1 GDDGDAGDVVAAVDA
16 EALPPRRL
24 DLAAPARVGRC
35 VVPAQRAEAPLEL
48 LGRMAAERG
57 DAAAGSR
64 DHRRE
69 AAADVD
75 MQAHRSLGLRQRHH
89 DHVPEVRHLDADRG
103 DRIAAREAVDV
114 RLDLAREVGALEG
127 AARQGEGAEPQP
139 VALGVVDRHQ
149 LLGDEGP
156 QDVQRRARH
165 QVERLRDRLHAHRR
179 LGAAEQAQDGDGA
192 GDGGNGSWRHDCICT
207 TIDFSVQRG
216 VIGGASSA
224 MKKLTDF
231 TSYADAQANFASA
244 RLWELFDGD
253 RERLNIAHECIDR
266 HVAKESRGEKA
277 AVIVVKAGG
286 GEEILSYRRISEDS
300 ARFAHWLVAKGVAPG
315 DRVAIKLEPSRAF
328 YAAVFGAM
336 KAGAIAVPL
345 FTLFGPDGVKLRV
358 EDCKPK
364 LLIEDDAFLKQL
376 SAFPAIFEPN
386 TRAGDLA
393 IFQYTSGTTREL
405 PEAVKHTHRAIVT
418 VMVAAL
424 YGTGLRPGD
433 RFICP
438 SSPAWGHGLWHGT
451 LAPLAMGLTIG
462 CYAGKF
468 DAPRLLQALE
478 EHRFTNISAAATH
491 YRMMRV
497 SGAAAK
503 HRYFLEKTSFTG
515 EPIDSETATF
525 CEATFGRPMCSMYG
539 TTEIGVILVS
549 YPGAP
554 DFVVKPGS
562 LGKAIPGGRVEVQD
576 AEGKPCP
583 TGVTGEMK
591 VWRRDKWIAT
601 KDLG

>member
-1 GDDGDAGDVVAAVDA
+1 
-16 EALPPRRL
+16 
-24 DLAAPARVGRC
+24 
-35 VVPAQRAEAPLEL
+35 
-48 LGRMAAERG
+48 
-57 DAAAGSR
+57 
-64 DHRRE
+64 
-69 AAADVD
+69 
-75 MQAHRSLGLRQRHH
+75 
-89 DHVPEVRHLDADRG
+89 
-103 DRIAAREAVDV
+103 
-114 RLDLAREVGALEG
+114 
-127 AARQGEGAEPQP
+127 
-139 VALGVVDRHQ
+139 
-149 LLGDEGP
+149 
-156 QDVQRRARH
+156 
-165 QVERLRDRLHAHRR
+165 
-179 LGAAEQAQDGDGA
+179 
-192 GDGGNGSWRHDCICT
+192 
-207 TIDFSVQRG
+207 
-216 VIGGASSA
+216 

-231 TSYADAQANFASA
+231 TSYADAQKHFASA
-244 RLWELFDGD
+244 RLWELFDSD

-266 HVAKESRGEKA
+266 HVAKESGGEKT
-277 AVIVVKAGG
+277 AVIVIKAAG

-300 ARFAHWLVAKGVAPG
+300 ARFACWLIDKGVAPG

-364 LLIEDDAFLKQL
+364 LLIEDDGFLKEL
-376 SAFPAIFEPN
+376 DAFPASFEPN
-386 TRAGDLA
+386 TRADDLA

-468 DAPRLLQALE
+468 DAARLLQALE

-497 SGAAAK
+497 SGAASK
-503 HRYFLEKTSFTG
+503 HRYCLEKTSFTG
-515 EPIDSETATF
+515 EPIDSETASF

-549 YPGAP
+549 YPGAL
-554 DFVVKPGS
+554 DFPVKPGS
-562 LGKAIPGGRVEVQD
+562 LGKPIPGGRVEVQD
-576 AEGKPCP
+576 SEGKPCP
-583 TGVTGEMK
+583 PGVTGEMK
-591 VWRRDKWIAT
+591 VWRRDRWIAT
-601 KDLG
+601 KDLGRTDEDGYFFHGGRADDVIISAGWTMSAIEIEDAVLKHPDVREVGAIGVPDKLRGQVVKAFVVSDRQGDDVFAREIQELVRARLSQHEYPRVVEFVTELPKTPAGKVNRKILRTREKENA